1 MKVSIFRVKLNHL
14 WNSEYSMFVSQLVAI
29 FLKYNPEALHLKK
42 AFERLTAL
50 MPQLAKIKAQELS
63 NILSNQLVDLD
74 NERDTLFNAIVAQVK
89 NMGRLSLASIA
100 PHVVVM
106 NRFLDIHGRDIASA
120 NYNAETKRINDMLAD
135 FSSKEDV
142 KAAADG
148 LSLSIFFQQL
158 ATVNTQFANL
168 FLQRTEDYA
177 ATETVDARAIRTETD
192 KVLIAFFDAFE
203 FCSSEYEE
211 LDYQTP
217 ANEMNDLI
225 SYYKTQLKT
234 RATRRSNGKEVH
246 TEAPIVTPA

>member
-14 WNSEYSMFVSQLVAI
+14 WNSEYSIFVSQLVAI
-29 FLKYNPEALHLKK
+29 FLKYNPDALHLKK
-42 AFERLTAL
+42 AFERLRAL

-63 NILSNQLVDLD
+63 NVLSNKLLDLD
-74 NERDTLFNAIVAQVK
+74 NERDALFNAIVAQVK
-89 NMGRLSLASIA
+89 NMGKLNLASIA
-100 PHVVVM
+100 AQVVVM

-135 FSSKEDV
+135 FSAKEDV
-142 KAAADG
+142 KAAAEG
-148 LSLSIFFQQL
+148 LNLTVFFQQL
-158 ATVNTQFANL
+158 TTVNTQFANL
-168 FLQRTEDYA
+168 FLQRTEDDA
-177 ATETVDARAIRTETD
+177 ATETVDARSIRTETD

-217 ANEMNDLI
+217 ANEMNKLI

-234 RATRRSNGKEVH
+234 RATRRSAGKDVH
-246 TEAPIVTPA
+246 TEDPIVAPE

>member
-1 MKVSIFRVKLNHL
+1 MKVTIFRVKLNHL

-29 FLKYNPEALHLKK
+29 FMKYQPEALHLKK

-63 NILSNQLVDLD
+63 NAISNQLVELD

-89 NMGRLSLASIA
+89 NMGKLSLASIA

-106 NRFLDIHGRDIASA
+106 NRFLDIHGRDIAAA

-135 FSSKEDV
+135 YNSKADV
-142 KAAADG
+142 KVASD
-148 LSLSIFFQQL
+148 SLTLTIFFQQL

-168 FLQRTEDYA
+168 FLQRTEENA
-177 ATETVDARAIRTETD
+177 ATETVDARAIRAETD
-192 KVLIAFFDAFE
+192 KVLVAFFDAFE
-203 FCSSEYEE
+203 FCSSEYDE

-234 RATRRSNGKEVH
+234 RATRRSSGKDVH
-246 TEAPIVTPA
+246 TEDPIKPE

>member
-1 MKVSIFRVKLNHL
+1 MKVTIFRLKLNHL

-29 FLKYNPEALHLKK
+29 FLKYQPEALYLKK

-63 NILSNQLVDLD
+63 NVLSNQLVDLD

-89 NMGRLSLASIA
+89 NMGKLSMASIA

-106 NRFLDIHGRDIASA
+106 NRFLDIHGRDIAVA

-135 FSSKEDV
+135 FSSKKDV
-142 KAAADG
+142 KAAVDG
-148 LSLSIFFQQL
+148 LTLTAFFQQL

-168 FLQRTEDYA
+168 FMQRTEENA
-177 ATETVDARAIRTETD
+177 ATETVDARAIRAETD

-234 RATRRSNGKEVH
+234 RATRRSIGKEVH
-246 TEAPIVTPA
+246 TEVPIVTPA

>member
-29 FLKYNPEALHLKK
+29 FLKYNAEALHLKK

-63 NILSNQLVDLD
+63 NALSNKLVDLD
-74 NERDTLFNAIVAQVK
+74 NERDALFNAIVAQVK
-89 NMGRLSLASIA
+89 KMGKLNMASIA

-135 FSSKEDV
+135 FSAKEDV

-148 LSLSIFFQQL
+148 LSLSVFFQQL

-168 FLQRTEDYA
+168 FLQRTEDDA
-177 ATETVDARAIRTETD
+177 ATETVDARSIRIETD
-192 KVLIAFFDAFE
+192 KVMIAFFDAFE

-217 ANEMNDLI
+217 ANEMNNLI
-225 SYYKTQLKT
+225 SYYKTQLKART
-234 RATRRSNGKEVH
+234 TRRSNGKDVH
-246 TEAPIVTPA
+246 TEAPIVKPE